1 MPELSAAKTEILRDL
16 VAMAPDAVV
25 FMLEERLA
33 EDNSGD
39 AALAAV
45 RRLIEQE
52 AGDRRVRNAALAPV
66 APLFRKAGEDQL
78 SFPTQALR
86 SIWRGLKAEAPSQV
100 REAELYCLRFNEGEE
115 TPRCFDE
122 LCEVAAERLA
132 EATQPD
138 FAAAASA
145 CRQARPEG
153 VEALVG
159 CLQLSR
165 IVRSAAG
172 HLPDWVRR
180 MTSESTALVRLSYRD
195 ACNLEADG
203 GIHFFEMLAAQMP
216 EPWQIL
222 RIISAVMDKPSETY
236 LASSEMASFA
246 NRVFEDIDQQ
256 LVKVRSFDLA
266 GGDEAAR
273 KVAAAVR
280 RASQQIAEFEDSVRL
295 TNGAWA
301 QRLATQKKNLALA
314 VEARLKDVGK
324 VVDLALPTQSLR
336 YGARMVK
343 AAPKLTQDPD
353 PVQISRALTLLNFA
367 DGVRS
372 EADGA
377 GFGAVRSK
385 VFEALETRM
394 DTYVEDLLDRLRN
407 GEGDPPERLRAFLA
421 AAADIVGASRD
432 EKSAEIVRR
441 RAAAA

>member
-1 MPELSAAKTEILRDL
+1 MPELSAAKAEILRDL

-25 FMLEERLA
+25 FMLEDRLN
-33 EDNSGD
+33 DDMPTDG
-39 AALAAV
+39 ALAAV
-45 RRLIEQE
+45 RAMLERE
-52 AGDRRVRNAALAPV
+52 ANDRRVRNTALAPV
-66 APLFRKAGEDQL
+66 APLFRRAAGGRL

-86 SIWRGLKAEAPSQV
+86 SIWRGLKAEAPQQV
-100 REAELYCLRFNEGEE
+100 REAELFCLRFHDDEE
-115 TPRCFDE
+115 TPACFDD
-122 LCEVAAERLA
+122 LCRAAAEGLT
-132 EATQPD
+132 EGQHPD
-138 FAAAASA
+138 FAAAIAA
-145 CRQARPEG
+145 CEAAQSES
-153 VEALVG
+153 VQALVS

-165 IVRSAAG
+165 IVRSANR
-172 HLPDWVRR
+172 HLPEWLRR

-246 NRVFEDIDQQ
+246 DRVFEDIDQQ
-256 LVKVRSFDLA
+256 LAAVRAFDL
-266 GGDEAAR
+266 GGGEETAR
-273 KVAAAVR
+273 QVACAVR
-280 RASQQIAEFEDSVRL
+280 RASHQIAEFEDCVRL
-295 TNGAWA
+295 SGGAWA
-301 QRLATQKKNLALA
+301 QRLTLQKKNLAVA
-314 VEARLKDVGK
+314 VEARLKEVGK
-324 VVDLALPTQSLR
+324 VVDMALPTQSLR

-353 PVQISRALTLLNFA
+353 PVQISRALALLNFA

-377 GFGAVRSK
+377 GFGAVRTK

-407 GEGDPPERLRAFLA
+407 NDGDPPERLRAFLA

-432 EKSAEIVRR
+432 EKSADIVRR